1 MLTEAGMSVELIF
14 GALLAGTVATA
25 LLARWTRLCGW
36 VGVLAIAA
44 AAGFSVP
51 LGAAVFGTGG
61 VELDYGAVGA
71 VPASLALHF
80 SPLTMIFVWM
90 ILGLGLV
97 ASVYSVGYVAG
108 LAHEDASGPTS
119 VTLRYWPAFMLFL
132 ASMVAVVCVSD
143 MLFFFLAWSLM
154 MLPAFGLIIHNRRRP
169 EVMRAG
175 LKFLAFSIV
184 GNLGI
189 FAAVAILYQ
198 TSGDFSFAGATGAM
212 STLLA
217 TRPWLAHLA
226 FGLLALGFLTKLG
239 IYPMGDWLPDAH
251 PAAPSP
257 VSALL
262 SGVMIKLG
270 AYDIAHLSIA
280 LLAAQGASPGAMM
293 AWGLGLAALG
303 GLSVLL
309 GGAAAAGNDD
319 TKRLL
324 AYSSV
329 GQSGYILMCLG
340 ISAAFMLTNPALAGL
355 AFVAAMVFIIADG
368 VHKSLLFLTAGS
380 VLHATGTRD
389 LVQLGGLGDRMP
401 STSLAAIVGGLSVGG
416 IPLTAGFLGK
426 WLLFQAT
433 LLGAPEVPI
442 LAVYLLVVVVGSILS
457 LAYALKYVGA
467 AYLGAPAT
475 PIAAAA
481 REVPAS
487 MRLPQVLLAVVAVAG
502 GLWPALLVRP
512 ALAAWELTAPVSVE
526 ALGGGAL
533 LVAPGGAL
541 AGAFVSPVVLALVA
555 IAGLMAWG
563 LLRLGG
569 APTRTVPSWQSGL
582 DLPLAQT
589 RLPASGWY
597 WPFTP
602 ILRRVYREL
611 PFPSFGTGADAG
623 GAPGGGAGERHEEG
637 VTPITEGLR
646 GRVRGRVA
654 MTAAGGSIV
663 LLTGLLLLFG
673 TH

>member
-14 GALLAGTVATA
+14 GALLAGTVLTT
-25 LLARWTRLCGW
+25 LLAHWPRLCGW
-36 VGVLAIAA
+36 VGVMASAVAA
-44 AAGFSVP
+44 VASVP
-51 LGAAVFGTGG
+51 LGAEVLGRGG
-61 VELDYGAVGA
+61 VELDFGALGSI
-71 VPASLALHF
+71 PASLALHF
-80 SPLTMIFVWM
+80 SPLTMIFVWL

-97 ASVYSVGYVAG
+97 ASVYSVGYVAR
-108 LAHEDASGPTS
+108 LAQEDESGPTGA
-119 VTLRYWPAFMLFL
+119 TLRYWPVFMLFL
-132 ASMVAVVCVSD
+132 ASMVAAVCVSD
-143 MLFFFLAWSLM
+143 MLLFFLAWTLM
-154 MLPAFGLIIHNRRRP
+154 MLPAFVLIIHDYRKP
-169 EVMRAG
+169 EVIRAG

-189 FAAVAILYQ
+189 LAAVLILYEV
-198 TSGDFSFAGATGAM
+198 SGNFSFAGATAAM
-212 STLLA
+212 GTLLA
-217 TRPWLAHLA
+217 TRPWLAHLT
-226 FGLLALGFLTKLG
+226 FGLFAFGFLTKLG

-270 AYDIAHLSIA
+270 AYDLAYMSIT
-280 LLAAQGASPGAMM
+280 LLVAQGASPNAMIV
-293 AWGLGLAALG
+293 WGTGLAALG

-340 ISAAFMLTNPALAGL
+340 VSAAFMLINPALAGL
-355 AFVAAMVFIIADG
+355 AFVAALVFVIADG
-368 VHKSLLFLTAGS
+368 MHKSLLFLTAGS
-380 VLHATGTRD
+380 VQHATGLRD

-401 STSLAAIVGGLSVGG
+401 TTCLAAIVGGLSVGG

-433 LLGAPEVPI
+433 LLGAQQLPV

-467 AYLGAPAT
+467 AYLGPPAT
-475 PIAAAA
+475 PVAAAA
-481 REVPAS
+481 REVPMV
-487 MRLPQVLLAVVAVAG
+487 MRLPQLLLAVAAVAG

-512 ALAAWELTAPVSVE
+512 ALAAWESGAWVPM
-526 ALGGGAL
+526 LGLERGAL
-533 LVAPGGAL
+533 LIAPSGELVGS
-541 AGAFVSPVVLALVA
+541 FVSPVILALVT

-602 ILRRVYREL
+602 LLRSVYREL
-611 PFPSFGTGADAG
+611 PFPSFGAGDEGTGGVGADAG
-623 GAPGGGAGERHEEG
+623 VEKDA
-637 VTPITEGLR
+637 TPTDDSLR
-646 GRVRGRVA
+646 GRARKRVA
-654 MTAAGGSIV
+654 MNVAGGTIIV
-663 LLTGLLLLFG
+663 LMAILLLLG
-673 TH
+673 MH